1 MGILSDPRHCN
12 NFRIIL
18 NYICMYVCMYK
29 LADIVREFGFWTPD
43 PTRCVYDLPAKQ
55 TTKSSSTAHFSGYGT
70 AWTKDKFQNTR
81 PVGRK
86 REEGGGLGIPR
97 IFTVWAR

>member
-18 NYICMYVCMYK
+18 NYVCMYVCICMYVCMCMYK

-43 PTRCVYDLPAKQ
+43 LTRCVYDLPAKQ

-70 AWTKDKFQNTR
+70 A
-81 PVGRK
+81 
-86 REEGGGLGIPR
+86 
-97 IFTVWAR
+97 